1 MKKYWNVFLLVA
13 LMALSA
19 CTINNPSTSSTSNND
34 NTSQISTSN
43 SEETST
49 SESTSSTTTSEVD
62 EVEAYYQDVDTS
74 LSGEAFLK
82 ELQDLNAKMR
92 VRTVGYSNM
101 GSYFLKTDGDPDNPG
116 NLIGFY
122 SGDSAYFSGSWTTF
136 NREHVWPN
144 SRGGSAVENDIHVIR
159 PTIQSQNGDRGNSF
173 FVEGKSS
180 SKGGWDPAMESWGDE
195 KYRGIV
201 ARIVFYC
208 VVANPNFELVD
219 KDNVYWNGTILI
231 LSIGQKRKE
240 MMLLKIFKVT
250 AIHLSIIQNGLIKFG
265 ANIYKIIIRR
275 LCLLFNW
282 C

>member
-219 KDNVYWNGTILI
+219 KDNVSSGESNYKRSMGKLSDLLEWNDTY
-231 LSIGQKRKE
+231 SIDWTETQRNDAAQDIQGNRNPFIDHPE
-240 MMLLKIFKVT
+240 WVNKIW
-250 AIHLSIIQNGLIKFG
+250 G
-265 ANIYKIIIRR
+265 
-275 LCLLFNW
+275 
-282 C
+282 